1 MIRAPQDFWAGVV
14 FEAAGLLVL
23 VVAWNYPKGTASQMS
38 YGYFPMLLGG
48 ALCVLGGIT
57 IMQSFRSSGAPVPRL
72 ALRPLLPLAAVVA
85 FGILLKPAGLIL
97 ASVALIVLSVLGT
110 ERFRP
115 LDIVTLALLLIP
127 FNWFVF
133 VWALGMPLPLFPWS

>member
-1 MIRAPQDFWAGVV
+1 MVRAPQDFWAGLV
-14 FEAAGLLVL
+14 FAAAGLLVL

-48 ALCVLGGIT
+48 ALCAVGVATVIRSLL
-57 IMQSFRSSGAPVPRL
+57 SSGASVPRL

-85 FGILLKPAGLIL
+85 FGALLKPTGLIL
-97 ASVALIVLSVLGT
+97 ASLALIAVSVLGS

-115 LDIVTLALLLIP
+115 LDI
-127 FNWFVF
+127 
-133 VWALGMPLPLFPWS
+133 